1 MQIITKQ
8 ILVQKILDYL
18 NRKMTLQELVDW
30 AEDGMM
36 EGEISEENFDVIRDI
51 IAALGLADVQ
61 VFGLSWDDCYEYLFK
76 LGYRP
81 GEKPSFS
88 KKLGF

>member
-18 NRKMTLQELVDW
+18 NRKMTLQELVNW

-76 LGYRP
+76 LGYRANV
-81 GEKPSFS
+81 SAVA
-88 KKLGF
+88 

>member
-18 NRKMTLQELVDW
+18 NRKITLLELVDW
-30 AEDGMM
+30 AEYGMM

-51 IAALGLADVQ
+51 IASLGLADVQ
-61 VFGLSWDDCYEYLFK
+61 AFGLSWDDCYEYLLK
-76 LGYRP
+76 LGYRVNV
-81 GEKPSFS
+81 SAVAA
-88 KKLGF
+88 

>member
-1 MQIITKQ
+1 MQMQIITKQ

-18 NRKMTLQELVDW
+18 NRKITLQKLVNW

-76 LGYRP
+76 LGYRV
-81 GEKPSFS
+81 SVS
-88 KKLGF
+88 AVAA